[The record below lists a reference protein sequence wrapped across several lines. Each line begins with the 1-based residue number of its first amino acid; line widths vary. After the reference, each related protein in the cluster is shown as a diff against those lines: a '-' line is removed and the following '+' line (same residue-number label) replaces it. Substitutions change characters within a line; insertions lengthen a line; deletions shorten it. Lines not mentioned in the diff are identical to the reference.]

1 MDGDVVKTA
10 TNEGRCC
17 DAVLRILEAEHG
29 EQRRVVI
36 RDTPMQRGIEV
47 TCYIGSQHYAIEHT
61 LIEPFPE
68 NQRDDILFGRV
79 FDPAFEA
86 SIADLLK
93 PALAYT
99 ITVNVYA
106 FNEFRGQRLD
116 VVRAEL
122 LAWAREAVPRLQEPP
137 RGQGPTEAR
146 ISAEPPETPVC
157 VTLACHHSTALG
169 GRLSPG
175 RFAPQDLESLR
186 HARLLKA
193 LQDKGPKLAAACV
206 GNTRTVLIVENHDFA
221 ITNEGLVSE
230 AFDQLCAQVQ
240 HPPTDIYLVDTRG
253 GGMFRVTQVRR
264 ARRACLLMGEKAGD
278 WEYTAAELQEL

>member
-1 MDGDVVKTA
+1 VIKTA

-17 DAVLRILEAEHG
+17 DAVLRILEVEYG
-29 EQRRVVI
+29 EQRRNVV
-36 RDTPMQRGIEV
+36 RDTPAQPGVEV
-47 TCYIGSQHYAIEHT
+47 TCYIGGQHYAFEHT

-68 NQRDDILFGRV
+68 SQRDDILFGRV
-79 FDPAFEA
+79 FDPAFETDV
-86 SIADLLK
+86 ADLLK
-93 PALAYT
+93 PGLAYT

-106 FNEFRGQRLD
+106 FNDFAAKQVAEH
-116 VVRAEL
+116 RAAL
-122 LAWAREAVPRLQEPP
+122 LAWVREAIPRLPEPP
-137 RGQGPTEAR
+137 RGQGPTEMR
-146 ISAEPPETPVC
+146 FHAEPPEAPVR

-169 GRLSPG
+169 GRLLPG

-193 LQDKGPKLAAACV
+193 LQDKGPKLDAARV
-206 GNTRTVLIVENHDFA
+206 GNTRTVLVVENHDFA

-253 GGMFRVTQVRR
+253 NGTFRVTQVRR
-264 ARRACLLMGEKAGD
+264 ARRACLQMGEKRGD
-278 WEYTAAELQEL
+278 WEYTATELHEL